1 MSAGN
6 SAVSFFMG
14 LPLMCRCLACRN
26 DAPNPRTAIR
36 SSVDHFHNLSSHH
49 ADGSPSLLLSRLL
62 ANRASRLT
70 IDPVLT
76 GQPLSLTGT
85 VVRDFMRLCFDTRA
99 GLYGTSMFNRAT
111 QSLQV
116 ADFPQPEGTPTA
128 PWLDPYPHATPCM
141 QPRYAAILPHSPAR
155 GTTQDV

>member
-1 MSAGN
+1 MS
-6 SAVSFFMG
+6 
-14 LPLMCRCLACRN
+14 RRLACRN
-26 DAPNPRTAIR
+26 DTPDPRTAIR
-36 SSVDHFHNLSSHH
+36 SSVDHLHNLSSHH
-49 ADGSPSLLLSRLL
+49 ADGSPPLLLSRLL

-76 GQPLSLTGT
+76 GQPLSLIGT
-85 VVRDFMRLCFDTRA
+85 MVGGFMHLRFDTRA
-99 GLYGTSMFNRAT
+99 ELCGTSMFNWAT

-141 QPRYAAILPHSPAR
+141 QPRYAVILPHSPAR
-155 GTTQDV
+155 GTTQGV